1 MTGTAWK
8 DGEIDNTAV
17 PEHPAGNWTYSYVR
31 TRVNIRNIRQ
41 ISSILLYSRRVWSPS
56 IQISTL
62 VRPPSVD
69 REGIS

>member
-41 ISSILLYSRRVWSPS
+41 ISSILLYSRRV
-56 IQISTL
+56 
-62 VRPPSVD
+62 
-69 REGIS
+69 